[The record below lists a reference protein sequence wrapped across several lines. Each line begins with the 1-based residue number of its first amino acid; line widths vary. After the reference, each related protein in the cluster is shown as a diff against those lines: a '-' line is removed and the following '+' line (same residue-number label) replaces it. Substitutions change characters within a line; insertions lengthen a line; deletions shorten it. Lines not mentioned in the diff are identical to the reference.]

1 MTNEAWLATP
11 WTTGVPV
18 TRPNSAPEPLGFVLT
33 DENGVILDM
42 NDVFVGW
49 ARFARQRLT
58 RSPHA
63 ILRHPGMPAG
73 LFKLVWDRLRTGQPA
88 CAYLQNLPADGNT
101 YTVLVTMSPTTSG
114 YLAVQQ
120 KPCRPE
126 AAEAI
131 AKLYSSVRAAEFEA
145 TDDGTPPEAV
155 PGRGADLLVDLLRQ
169 LGFSS
174 YDDFMW
180 TALPQEVEEY
190 YRLTPSY
197 LGPVTDDGSPA
208 AAMMGAS
215 QDLARELVPWS
226 QQQTELLRTWGTLS
240 KTLVSLSP
248 MMDEAKRAA
257 DKISEEIAQEAEF
270 KAMNLSI
277 TVWASMI
284 AEIEKAIT
292 DLPNDLLALRQA
304 CAQTRFW
311 IGLALIHT
319 QMVRQYAADFVDP
332 PTMERSAQAVSRLC
346 VTLDR
351 DFDDLSWR
359 MEKNARFAA
368 TVAERI
374 QQLHDLLVM
383 PAQLIVNW
391 KAMTRGSSDETVA
404 RLLPEIDR
412 QLNLA
417 GDTLD
422 LLQTLAD
429 QCQTIAVVQP
439 MDVAHQCVQRIQR
452 VLAVAPETQ
461 VLRVEATAAPMPADP
476 RTQLF
481 ATATPV
487 TPVGLFWDHAGSSQS
502 PATMPNATGAARPPG
517 AYRDSVSSPATQ
529 PSGSYPASTAPTG
542 RPPAA
547 PATAPTA
554 YPGASVNPATTA
566 TVPTAFP
573 PPSRPGAV
581 AAWPAPGGSSFA
593 ADPTQWAPLSP
604 VFPPAAAASPAHPPT
619 AATVASA
626 PQARPSPAP
635 TADDDPDVYSTL
647 SMMRLPQ
654 AYAALR
660 DDSIPLPPLSPRSP
674 SRR

>member
-1 MTNEAWLATP
+1 VTNEAWLATP

-18 TRPNSAPEPLGFVLT
+18 TRPNSAPEPLGFVVT

-49 ARFARQRLT
+49 ARFSRERLT
-58 RSPHA
+58 RTPHS

-101 YTVLVTMSPTTSG
+101 YTVFVTMSPTTSG

-131 AKLYSSVRAAEFEA
+131 AKLYSSVRAVEFEA
-145 TDDGTPPEAV
+145 IDEGTALETI

-180 TALPQEVEEY
+180 TALPQEVDEY
-190 YRLTPSY
+190 YRRTPAY
-197 LGPVTDDGSPA
+197 LGPIADDGSPA
-208 AAMMGAS
+208 AALMGTS
-215 QDLARELVPWS
+215 QDLARELLPWS

-240 KTLVSLSP
+240 KTLVSLTP
-248 MMDEAKRAA
+248 MMEEAKRAA
-257 DKISEEIAQEAEF
+257 EKISEEIAQEAEF

-311 IGLALIHT
+311 IGLAQIHT
-319 QMVRQYAADFVDP
+319 QMVHQYAADFVDP
-332 PTMERSAQAVSRLC
+332 ATMERCAQAVSRLC

-391 KAMTRGSSDETVA
+391 KAMAQGSADETVA
-404 RLLPEIDR
+404 RLLPKIDR

-429 QCQTIAVVQP
+429 QCLNIAVVQP

-461 VLRVEATAAPMPADP
+461 VLRVEATAAFQTQVADA

-481 ATATPV
+481 AAQTPV
-487 TPVGLFWDHAGSSQS
+487 TPVGLFREPDA
-502 PATMPNATGAARPPG
+502 PTMPQAVPTTPVPAPRQPGQPVVGAPGQGPAGPAGPTGPVPSPPSGAQASQWLSPPDPGAAERRVADPG
-517 AYRDSVSSPATQ
+517 PQ
-529 PSGSYPASTAPTG
+529 PAS
-542 RPPAA
+542 AA
-547 PATAPTA
+547 PAAEA
-554 YPGASVNPATTA
+554 
-566 TVPTAFP
+566 
-573 PPSRPGAV
+573 RPGAG
-581 AAWPAPGGSSFA
+581 AGAGWPPGDPRVSGSDSA
-593 ADPTQWAPLSP
+593 QGWTPLSP
-604 VFPPAAAASPAHPPT
+604 VYPP
-619 AATVASA
+619 SA
-626 PQARPSPAP
+626 PSQPQQPKPSAGPDSP
-635 TADDDPDVYSTL
+635 SQDVYSTL
-647 SMMRLPQ
+647 AMMKIPQ

-660 DDSIPLPPLSPRSP
+660 DDSEPLPPLPNR
-674 SRR
+674 